1 MSLTNAALN
10 FTGNKAHANIDSS
23 DEIKSA
29 KSGLLHHLTVPAQ
42 PIRADLAKPVVLA
55 ISNLAKEYALGG
67 KQLKVLQ
74 GINLEIKQG
83 EFLSIVGAS
92 GCGKSTLLRL
102 IAGLDADYEGNI
114 VYLGNTVRETDLSRG
129 IVFQEHRLFPW
140 LTVEENIL
148 LAFSATNVSKAE
160 RQARLKAQIEV
171 VGLSSFAKAYPHQI
185 SGGMSQRV
193 AIARALV
200 LRPKLLLLD
209 EPFAALDALTRL
221 KLQQELVRLWE
232 QEDLTTILVTHDVE
246 EAVFLGDR
254 VVVMKSHPGRIKRVV
269 PVNLARPH
277 VRADIEF
284 QRIKEDVL
292 KDFV

>member
-1 MSLTNAALN
+1 MSLTNVVLS
-10 FTGNKAHANIDSS
+10 FTGNNAHASIDTSV
-23 DEIKSA
+23 EVRSA
-29 KSGLLHHLTVPAQ
+29 KSGLLHQLPV
-42 PIRADLAKPVVLA
+42 RAELPKPVVLT
-55 ISNLAKEYALGG
+55 ISNVAKEYALGG
-67 KQLKVLQ
+67 KRLQVLER
-74 GINLEIKQG
+74 INLEVRQG
-83 EFLSIVGAS
+83 EFVSIVGAS

-102 IAGLDADYEGNI
+102 IAGLDADYQGNI
-114 VYLGNTVRETDLSRG
+114 VYLGNSVRGTDLSRG

-148 LAFSATNVSKAE
+148 LAFGATNVSKAE
-160 RQARLKAQIEV
+160 RKARVKAQIEV
-171 VGLSSFAKAYPHQI
+171 VGLSGFAKAYPYQI

-246 EAVFLGDR
+246 EAVFLSDS
-254 VVVMKSHPGRIKRVV
+254 VVVMESHPGRIKRVV